1 LRWTTASRAAN
12 FQAEEFEAPHQEANM
27 KPLHFKK
34 IVAVTAL
41 ALMAASPF
49 ASAKEWHTIRVGVDP
64 TYAPFE
70 SVGKD
75 GSVQGFDIDL
85 GNALCAKLKAKCV
98 WVQSSF
104 DGLIPGLQARKFD
117 MILSSMAATPK
128 RREQIDFTDRLYRNQ
143 TRLIARESAHLLP
156 DASKLAGKRV
166 AVEQGTVQETY
177 AKEKW
182 ASSGVE
188 VVPYPSYDQAYTDLV
203 AGRVDAVLMDA
214 VQGQL
219 GFLATPAGH
228 GFAFAGDVV
237 YDAKIMGDGDAAGV
251 RKSDADLR
259 TALNG
264 AIAAMLRDGTYQ
276 KIQSKYFDFDMYG
289 K

>member
-1 LRWTTASRAAN
+1 MKIKALFTATACA
-12 FQAEEFEAPHQEANM
+12 M
-27 KPLHFKK
+27 
-34 IVAVTAL
+34 IAVST
-41 ALMAASPF
+41 M
-49 ASAKEWHTIRVGVDP
+49 ASAKDWTTIRVGVDP
-64 TYAPFE
+64 TYPPFE
-70 SVGKD
+70 AVAKD
-75 GSVQGFDIDL
+75 GNVQGFDIDL

-117 MILSSMAATPK
+117 VILSSMAATAK

-143 TRLIARESAHLLP
+143 TRLIARDSAHLMP
-156 DASKLAGKRV
+156 DASKLSGKRI

-177 AKEKW
+177 AREKW
-182 ASSGVE
+182 APSGVE
-188 VVPYPSYDQAYTDLV
+188 VVSYANYDQAYADLV

-219 GFLATPAGH
+219 GFLATPNGK
-228 GFAFAGDVV
+228 GFAFAGDVI

-251 RKSDADLR
+251 RKSDPELR

-264 AIAAMLRDGTYQ
+264 AIGEILRDGTYR
-276 KIQSKYFDFDMYG
+276 KIEAKYFDFDMYG